1 MKKTFLSAIPLVLL
15 SLQFCEQKDNL
26 LKETEKAMLD
36 ATRYMVEEISTDGGY
51 LWYYL
56 PDLSRR
62 WGEMEAYESMI
73 WLQDP
78 GTVSMGHTFL
88 DAYRITRDEYYYA
101 AAEKAASAIVR
112 GQRPEGGWNYL
123 IDFAG
128 EESISQ
134 WYNTIGKNGWRL
146 EEFQH
151 YYGNSTFDDKVTADA
166 ARFLLRIYLE
176 KRDPGFKPALEK
188 VIDFILKSQYP
199 EGGWPQRYPL
209 RYDFSKDGQPDYTS
223 FFTFND
229 DVIWENIHFLV
240 QCYQNLSKEDY
251 SDAITRGMDFYN
263 VTQHSSGG
271 WAQQY
276 DMDLNPAGARSYEPL
291 ALLPTTTYKNAI
303 LLLRFY
309 ELTGNRK
316 YLDGI
321 PAAIGWLE
329 ETRLPENASVGGRY
343 THPTFVEP
351 ETNKALYV
359 HRRGS
364 NVIYGRYYYDDH
376 DTLLLGHYSGK
387 GKIHLDELKKQYDSL
402 ANDTLREA
410 TNELFMDETMFFDL
424 NHFRNRPIHKEHEIL
439 EIIQGLDE
447 NGCWMTTGAMIS
459 HPYIGDGQSE
469 ENTDKYASTYVGDMT
484 DTSPYRDSTGQ
495 EYISTRQYLNNMSM
509 LIDYLNQASVPR
521 SIK

>member
-1 MKKTFLSAIPLVLL
+1 MNKTYLKAMPLVFISLL
-15 SLQFCEQKDNL
+15 SCVQEDNL
-26 LKETEKAMLD
+26 QREAEQTMLD

-88 DAYRITRDEYYYA
+88 DAYHTTRDEYYYT
-101 AAEKAASAIVR
+101 AAEMSASAIVR

-176 KRDPGFKPALEK
+176 KRDPAFKEALDR
-188 VIDFILKSQYP
+188 VINFILVSQYP

-209 RYDFSKDGQPDYTS
+209 KYDFIKNGKQDYS
-223 FFTFND
+223 SLFTFND

-240 QCYQNLSKEDY
+240 QCYQHLSREDY
-251 SDAITRGMDFYN
+251 TDAITRGMDFYLM
-263 VTQHSSGG
+263 TQHSSGG

-291 ALLPTTTYKNAI
+291 ALLPSTTYKNAI

-316 YLDGI
+316 YLDGV
-321 PAAIGWLE
+321 PRAIKWLE
-329 ETRLPENASVGGRY
+329 LTRLPADVSEGGRY

-351 ETNKALYV
+351 GTNKALYV
-359 HRRGS
+359 HRKGS
-364 NVIYGRYYYDDH
+364 NVKYGYYYFDEL

-387 GKIHLDELKKQYDSL
+387 GRINLDELKSQYDSL
-402 ANDTLREA
+402 SSVAPRKSA
-410 TNELFMDETMFFDL
+410 GELFMDENMYFDL
-424 NHFRNRPIHKEHEIL
+424 DRDRNRQRPVRDEREIL
-439 EIIQGLDE
+439 KIMQGLDE
-447 NGCWMTTGAMIS
+447 NGRWLSTGAMTS
-459 HPYIGDGQSE
+459 YPYMGDGQYQE
-469 ENTDKYASTYVGDMT
+469 LTDKYATTYVGDST
-484 DTSPYRDSTGQ
+484 DTSPFRDSTGQ
-495 EYISTRQYLNNMSM
+495 EYISTRLYINNMRLLM
-509 LIDYLNQASVPR
+509 EYLIQR
-521 SIK
+521 SAR

>member
-1 MKKTFLSAIPLVLL
+1 MKKTLLPAIPFFLL
-15 SLQFCEQKDNL
+15 TVQFCTQKDNL
-26 LKETEKAMLD
+26 LMETEKTMLD
-36 ATRYMVEEISTDGGY
+36 ATRYMIEEISTDGGY

-88 DAYRITRDEYYYA
+88 DAYHATRDEYYYS
-101 AAEKAASAIVR
+101 AAEKAASAVVR
-112 GQRPEGGWNYL
+112 GQRPEGGWNYM

-176 KRDPGFKPALEK
+176 KKDPIYKAALEK

-209 RYDFSKDGQPDYTS
+209 RYDFSKNGKPDYS
-223 FFTFND
+223 SLFTFND

-240 QCYQNLSKEDY
+240 QCYQNLSKDDY
-251 SDAITRGMDFYN
+251 TDAIRGMDFYLL
-263 VTQHSSGG
+263 TQHSSGG

-291 ALLPTTTYKNAI
+291 ALLPSTTYKNAM
-303 LLLRFY
+303 LLLRFN
-309 ELTGNRK
+309 ELTGDPK

-321 PAAIGWLE
+321 PGAIEWLE
-329 ETRLPENASVGGRY
+329 LTRLPEYASEGGRY

-351 ETNKALYV
+351 ETNIALYV
-359 HRRGS
+359 HRKGS
-364 NVIYGRYYYDDH
+364 NVKYGYYYYDDH

-387 GKIHLDELKKQYDSL
+387 SKIDLDELKKQYESM
-402 ANDTLREA
+402 ANAAPRKA
-410 TNELFMDETMFFDL
+410 ARELFMDEKMYFDL
-424 NHFRNRPIHKEHEIL
+424 NRARQTHINDNQEIM
-439 EIIQGLDE
+439 EVIQALDE
-447 NGCWMTTGAMIS
+447 NCRWLTTGAMIS
-459 HPYIGDGQSE
+459 HPYSGEGQEQES
-469 ENTDKYASTYVGDMT
+469 TDKYATTHVGDKT
-484 DTSPYRDSTGQ
+484 DTSPFRDSTGQ
-495 EYISTRQYLNNMSM
+495 EYISTRLYINNMRLLINYLNN
-509 LIDYLNQASVPR
+509 R
-521 SIK
+521 SAP

>member
-1 MKKTFLSAIPLVLL
+1 MKKTWLPAILFLLLAIQSCV
-15 SLQFCEQKDNL
+15 QKDNL
-26 LKETEKAMLD
+26 LKETEKIMLN

-73 WLQDP
+73 WLQQP

-88 DAYRITRDEYYYA
+88 DAYHATGNEYYYS
-101 AAEKAASAIVR
+101 AAEKAASAIVK
-112 GQRPEGGWNYL
+112 GQRPEGGWNYM

-176 KRDPGFKPALEK
+176 KREITFKAALEK

-209 RYDFSKDGQPDYTS
+209 RYDFSKDGKPDYS
-223 FFTFND
+223 SLLTFND
-229 DVIWENIHFLV
+229 DVIWENIYFLV
-240 QCYQNLSKEDY
+240 QCYQNLSKENY
-251 SDAITRGMDFYN
+251 TDAITQGMDFYLLA
-263 VTQHSSGG
+263 QQSSGG

-291 ALLPTTTYKNAI
+291 ALLPSTTYRNAM
-303 LLLRFY
+303 LLLRFN
-309 ELTGNRK
+309 ELTGNPK
-316 YLDGI
+316 YLEGI
-321 PAAIGWLE
+321 PKAIEWLE
-329 ETRLPENASVGGRY
+329 LTRLPEVASDGGRY

-351 ETNKALYV
+351 RSNKALYV
-359 HRRGS
+359 HRKGS
-364 NVIYGRYYYDDH
+364 NVIHGYYYYDDH

-387 GKIHLDELKKQYDSL
+387 GKIDLDELKKQYDSL
-402 ANDTLREA
+402 SSAAPREA
-410 TNELFMDETMFFDL
+410 ASELFMDEKMYFDL
-424 NHFRNRPIHKEHEIL
+424 NRTRQRPIPDEREIL

-447 NGCWMTTGAMIS
+447 NDRWPTTGAMIS
-459 HPYIGDGQSE
+459 HPYCGDGKNQE
-469 ENTDKYASTYVGDMT
+469 FTDKYATSHVGDKT

-495 EYISTRQYLNNMSM
+495 EYVSTGLYINNMRLLINYLNSR
-509 LIDYLNQASVPR
+509 SVP
-521 SIK
+521 

>member
-1 MKKTFLSAIPLVLL
+1 MKKTFLLAIPLFLL
-15 SLQFCEQKDNL
+15 SLQFCVQKDNL
-26 LKETEKAMLD
+26 LKETEKTMLD
-36 ATRYMVEEISTDGGY
+36 ATRHMVEDISTDGGY

-62 WGEMEAYESMI
+62 WGEMEAYETMI

-88 DAYRITRDEYYYA
+88 DAYHATGDEYYYS

-112 GQRPEGGWNYL
+112 GQRPEGGWNYM

-146 EEFQH
+146 EEFQF

-176 KRDPGFKPALEK
+176 KRDETIKTALEK
-188 VIDFILKSQYP
+188 VIDFILTSQYAD
-199 EGGWPQRYPL
+199 GGWPQRYPL
-209 RYDFSKDGQPDYTS
+209 RYDFIKNGKPDYTS
-223 FFTFND
+223 LFTFND

-240 QCYQNLSKEDY
+240 QCYQHLSKEDY
-251 SDAITRGMDFYN
+251 TDAITRGMDFYLL
-263 VTQHSSGG
+263 TQHSSGG

-276 DMDLNPAGARSYEPL
+276 DMNLNPTGARSYEPL
-291 ALLPTTTYKNAI
+291 ALLPSTTYKNAM

-309 ELTGNRK
+309 ELTGDLK
-316 YLDGI
+316 YIDGI
-321 PAAIGWLE
+321 PGAIEWLE
-329 ETRLPENASVGGRY
+329 LTTLPQDASEGGRY

-351 ETNKALYV
+351 GTNKALYV
-359 HRRGS
+359 HRKGS
-364 NVIYGRYYYDDH
+364 NVIYGHYYYDDH

-387 GKIHLDELKKQYDSL
+387 GKIDLDGLKKQYDKL
-402 ANDTLREA
+402 A
-410 TNELFMDETMFFDL
+410 TNAARKAASELFMDEKMYFDL
-424 NHFRNRPIHKEHEIL
+424 NLNRQGHIHDEQEIL

-447 NGCWMTTGAMIS
+447 NGRWLTTGAMIS
-459 HPYIGDGQSE
+459 HPYNGDGQNQES
-469 ENTDKYASTYVGDMT
+469 TDKYATTHVGDKT
-484 DTSPYRDSTGQ
+484 DTSPYRDLTDQ
-495 EYISTRQYLNNMSM
+495 EYISTRLYINNMRLLINYLNED
-509 LIDYLNQASVPR
+509 LAP
-521 SIK
+521 

>member
-1 MKKTFLSAIPLVLL
+1 MISFFLLFLTSCVQKYNLPREAEKT
-15 SLQFCEQKDNL
+15 
-26 LKETEKAMLD
+26 MLD
-36 ATRYMVEEISTDGGY
+36 ATRYMVEEISTGGGY
-51 LWYYL
+51 LWYYR

-88 DAYRITRDEYYYA
+88 DAYHATGEEYYYS

-112 GQRPEGGWNYL
+112 GQRPEGGWNYM

-128 EESISQ
+128 EKSITR

-176 KRDPGFKPALEK
+176 KGNTSYKAALDR
-188 VIDFILKSQYP
+188 VIDFILKSQYS

-209 RYDFSKDGQPDYTS
+209 RYDFRKNGKQDYSS

-251 SDAITRGMDFYN
+251 TDAITRGMDFYLL
-263 VTQHSSGG
+263 TQHSSGG

-291 ALLPTTTYKNAI
+291 ALLPSTTFSNVM
-303 LLLRFY
+303 LLLRFH
-309 ELTGNRK
+309 ELTVDRK

-321 PAAIGWLE
+321 PRAIEWLE
-329 ETRLPENASVGGRY
+329 LTRLPENASEGGRY

-351 ETNKALYV
+351 GTNKALYV
-359 HRRGS
+359 HRKGS
-364 NVIYGRYYYDDH
+364 NVVYGHYYYDH
-376 DTLLLGHYSGK
+376 NDTLLLGHYGGK
-387 GKIHLDELKKQYDSL
+387 CKLDIDELKKQYDSHVT
-402 ANDTLREA
+402 AVPRKSA
-410 TNELFMDETMFFDL
+410 GELFMDEKRYFDL
-424 NHFRNRPIHKEHEIL
+424 NRSRQMPIYDEHEIA
-439 EIIQGLDE
+439 EIIEGLDK
-447 NGCWMTTGAMIS
+447 NGRWLTKGAMIS
-459 HPYIGDGQSE
+459 HPYIGDGQNQES
-469 ENTDKYASTYVGDMT
+469 TDKYASTNVGDIT

-495 EYISTRQYLNNMSM
+495 LYISTRLYINNMSM
-509 LIDYLNQASVPR
+509 LIDYLNKRAAP
-521 SIK
+521 

>member
-1 MKKTFLSAIPLVLL
+1 M
-15 SLQFCEQKDNL
+15 EKDNL
-26 LKETEKAMLD
+26 LTETEKTMLD

-56 PDLSRR
+56 PDLSRQ

-73 WLQDP
+73 WLQHP

-88 DAYRITRDEYYYA
+88 DAYHATGDEYYYS
-101 AAEKAASAIVR
+101 AAEKGASAIVR
-112 GQRPEGGWNYL
+112 GQRPEGGWNYM

-176 KRDPGFKPALEK
+176 KGEPTYEVALEK
-188 VIDFILKSQYP
+188 VIDFILGSQYP

-209 RYDFSKDGQPDYTS
+209 RYDFSKNGNRDYTS
-223 FFTFND
+223 LFTFND

-240 QCYQNLSKEDY
+240 QCHQNLSKEDY
-251 SDAITRGMDFYN
+251 SDAITRGMDFYLLS
-263 VTQHSSGG
+263 QHSSGG

-276 DMDLNPAGARSYEPL
+276 DMDLNPSGARSYEPL
-291 ALLPTTTYKNAI
+291 ALLPSTTYKNAM

-309 ELTGNRK
+309 ELTGDRK
-316 YLDGI
+316 YLESI
-321 PAAIGWLE
+321 PKAIEWLE
-329 ETRLPENASVGGRY
+329 LTRLPEDSSEGGRY

-351 ETNKALYV
+351 GSNKALYV

-364 NVIYGRYYYDDH
+364 NVIHGYYYYDYH

-387 GKIHLDELKKQYDSL
+387 GKIDLDGLKKQYDSL
-402 ANDTLREA
+402 AATAPRQAARE
-410 TNELFMDETMFFDL
+410 LLMDEKMYFDL
-424 NHFRNRPIHKEHEIL
+424 NRTRQKHIHDEHEIM
-439 EIIQGLDE
+439 EIIQALDE
-447 NGCWMTTGAMIS
+447 NDRWLTTGAMIS
-459 HPYIGDGQSE
+459 HPYSGDGQKQES
-469 ENTDKYASTYVGDMT
+469 TDKYATTNVGDKT
-484 DTSPYRDSTGQ
+484 DTSPYRDSIGQ
-495 EYISTRQYLNNMSM
+495 EYISTGLYINNMRLLINYLN
-509 LIDYLNQASVPR
+509 DR
-521 SIK
+521 SAP

>member
-1 MKKTFLSAIPLVLL
+1 MKKTLLPAIPFLL
-15 SLQFCEQKDNL
+15 LTVQFCVQKDNL
-26 LKETEKAMLD
+26 LTETEKIMLD

-56 PDLSRR
+56 PDLSRQ

-73 WLQDP
+73 WLQHP

-88 DAYRITRDEYYYA
+88 DAYHATGDEYYYS
-101 AAEKAASAIVR
+101 AAEKAASAVVR
-112 GQRPEGGWNYL
+112 GQRPEGGWNYM

-176 KRDPGFKPALEK
+176 KRDPTYKVALEK
-188 VIDFILKSQYP
+188 VIDFILGSQYP

-209 RYDFSKDGQPDYTS
+209 RYDFSKNGNPDYTS
-223 FFTFND
+223 LFTFND

-240 QCYQNLSKEDY
+240 QCHQNLSKEDY
-251 SDAITRGMDFYN
+251 SDAITRGMDFYLLS
-263 VTQHSSGG
+263 QHSSGG

-276 DMDLNPAGARSYEPL
+276 DMDLNPSGARSYEPL
-291 ALLPTTTYKNAI
+291 ALLPSTTYKNAM
-303 LLLRFY
+303 LLLRFN
-309 ELTGNRK
+309 ELTGDRK

-321 PAAIGWLE
+321 PKAIEWLE
-329 ETRLPENASVGGRY
+329 LTRLPEDSSEGGRY

-351 ETNKALYV
+351 GSNKALYV

-364 NVIYGRYYYDDH
+364 NVIYGYYYYDDH

-387 GKIHLDELKKQYDSL
+387 GRIDLDGLKKQYDSL
-402 ANDTLREA
+402 ATTAPRKAARE
-410 TNELFMDETMFFDL
+410 LLMDEKMYFDL
-424 NHFRNRPIHKEHEIL
+424 NQPRQRPIHDEQEIMD
-439 EIIQGLDE
+439 IIQALDE
-447 NGCWMTTGAMIS
+447 NDRWLTTGAMIS
-459 HPYIGDGQSE
+459 HPYCGDGQKQES
-469 ENTDKYASTYVGDMT
+469 TDKYATTNVGDKT

-495 EYISTRQYLNNMSM
+495 EYVSTGLYINNMRLLINYLNN
-509 LIDYLNQASVPR
+509 R
-521 SIK
+521 SAP

>member
-1 MKKTFLSAIPLVLL
+1 MKKTLLPAIPFFLL
-15 SLQFCEQKDNL
+15 TVQFCVQKDNL
-26 LKETEKAMLD
+26 LTETEKIMLD

-56 PDLSRR
+56 PDLSRQ

-73 WLQDP
+73 WLQHP
-78 GTVSMGHTFL
+78 GTVSMGHTLL
-88 DAYRITRDEYYYA
+88 DAYHATGDEYYYS
-101 AAEKAASAIVR
+101 AAEKAASAVVR
-112 GQRPEGGWNYL
+112 GQRPEGGWNYM

-176 KRDPGFKPALEK
+176 KRDPTYKVALEK
-188 VIDFILKSQYP
+188 VIDFILGSQYP

-209 RYDFSKDGQPDYTS
+209 RYDFSKNGNPDYTS
-223 FFTFND
+223 LFTFND

-240 QCYQNLSKEDY
+240 QCHQNLSKEDY
-251 SDAITRGMDFYN
+251 SDAITRGMDFYLLS
-263 VTQHSSGG
+263 QHSSGG

-276 DMDLNPAGARSYEPL
+276 DMDLNPSGARSYEPL
-291 ALLPTTTYKNAI
+291 ALLPSTTYKNAM
-303 LLLRFY
+303 LLLRFN
-309 ELTGNRK
+309 ELTGDRK

-321 PAAIGWLE
+321 PKAIEWLE
-329 ETRLPENASVGGRY
+329 LTRLPEDSSEGGRY

-351 ETNKALYV
+351 GSNKALYV

-364 NVIYGRYYYDDH
+364 NVIYGYYYYDDH

-387 GKIHLDELKKQYDSL
+387 GRIDLDGLKKQYDSL
-402 ANDTLREA
+402 ATTAPRKAARE
-410 TNELFMDETMFFDL
+410 LLMDEKMYFDL
-424 NHFRNRPIHKEHEIL
+424 NQPRQRPIHDEQEIMD
-439 EIIQGLDE
+439 IIQALDE
-447 NGCWMTTGAMIS
+447 NNRWLTTGAMIS
-459 HPYIGDGQSE
+459 HPYCGDGQKQES
-469 ENTDKYASTYVGDMT
+469 TDKYATTNVGDKT

-495 EYISTRQYLNNMSM
+495 EYVSTGLYINNMRLLINYLNN
-509 LIDYLNQASVPR
+509 R
-521 SIK
+521 SAP